1 MIGLVDNRRDGMIGD
16 QPMYSSPPQS
26 SSSSIAQ
33 SSFNH
38 GHFNNPSF
46 DGTFSFDG
54 SSHSHP
60 TGDHNFTTSLGP
72 FNTSERDVYPRYAS
86 AGSPTTGMVGSA
98 FSNPSDSYF
107 DDRDERR
114 PSVASVNTNASSTG
128 SRASISRRMT
138 GKLHD
143 FFGDSGGE
151 HHHHRHHPHLPHIH
165 TSSSNNQLVNPN
177 DSIQNAFRQPPGPT
191 TPLNG
196 PRAPTIKN
204 PTGNPNMDVTPFMFP
219 DSTQVPHSS
228 TYLFDNG

>member
-1 MIGLVDNRRDGMIGD
+1 MVGLVDNRRDGIIQD
-16 QPMYSSPPQS
+16 QPIYSSPPQS

-33 SSFNH
+33 NSFNH

-46 DGTFSFDG
+46 DDTFSFDG
-54 SSHSHP
+54 SSHSHAA
-60 TGDHNFTTSLGP
+60 GDPNFTTSFGP
-72 FNTSERDVYPRYAS
+72 LNTSERDVYPRYFS
-86 AGSPTTGMVGSA
+86 AGSPTAGIVGSA
-98 FSNPSDSYF
+98 FSNPGDSYF

-143 FFGDSGGE
+143 FFGESNNE

-165 TSSSNNQLVNPN
+165 TSSSNKQLANQNE
-177 DSIQNAFRQPPGPT
+177 STESAFRQPPGPM

-196 PRAPTIKN
+196 PRVSTIKN
-204 PTGNPNMDVTPFMFP
+204 PAANPNPDVTPFMFQDP
-219 DSTQVPHSS
+219 QVCITPALPFACS
-228 TYLFDNG
+228 